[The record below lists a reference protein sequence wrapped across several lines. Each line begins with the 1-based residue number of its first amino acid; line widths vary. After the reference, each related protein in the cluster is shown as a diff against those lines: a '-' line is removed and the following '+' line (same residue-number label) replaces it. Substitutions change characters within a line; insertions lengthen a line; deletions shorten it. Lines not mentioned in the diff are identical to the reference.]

1 LLPGRAPTT
10 GGIDLVDLPPAKP
23 DRAQSLVDEYIAN
36 AEREN
41 RRVDKVK
48 KDIDTLREGKAM
60 GIIDELRNEPR
71 TLVEVQETTE
81 PRVVQNSIES
91 VDTAQDQMAGRVSR
105 TVQRDI
111 DGDLAAFD
119 TVQDS
124 LEQRG
129 AFPVET
135 ERVAR
140 IARNRAKDKARV
152 SDYMSDVLESVIS
165 EAEFTSETIPSDLLK
180 LAERAGTGN
189 IDAQDVNTFKNWA
202 GTEFKN
208 DPAVLS
214 EINETLSSNIFSS
227 ETSTKQR
234 GATPVEA
241 ARAAANVI
249 EGEPVYTQTDRLVDE
264 GRSYLRAQEID
275 PNFGNQYEVENR
287 AQAAQVRDR
296 ISRAKALQDAGN
308 EILEELKLEGAR
320 EQVAS
325 DPQAF
330 LRKFNRAN
338 PEEVSGTRVVD
349 NARQRRDLSAVVGDP
364 LDQPRV
370 TTESVLA
377 GIDEPPD
384 TTMRGRALRGGKI
397 QADGSISY
405 LDDSGQKYYS
415 ADTGTK
421 AKLDTGE
428 EYQPLTRVSNELD
441 KLNSAELEALAVDV
455 NNPAAS
461 AQQQDLGRMAQEK
474 LRGKAARQ
482 LEGGYDLTPEQSR
495 ALERARASV
504 DASQAVQR
512 RYADEKRS
520 RPVMPEGP
528 QQDVARSMETMRRG
542 MAVEPSELPPV
553 IDNVQAMYGEGK
565 GERVAAVGAPTVYT
579 GAAREAAGP
588 VLFTGKSKAE
598 SVVAGPR
605 LTGQEIKT
613 ATGRAY
619 DAVEPGLMST
629 TVNVAGTPRNRQ
641 TAQQVE
647 SNAQQFLSDAISGG
661 LTPKTQQTLEVVAPI
676 RASDT
681 PATPATRYPITQSYT
696 PSSVEASQRTGYAR
710 YQPGQSEQAP
720 ISPFIG
726 EMSGGTRQQS
736 TELAGPLRTDIGR
749 TTPNLSA
756 SQGQINRLVESPVAN
771 VPSVGS
777 LSTQQISGPLPASS
791 DSGAAY
797 GRYRPARRQAPLDL
811 EAPIRRATGNPN
823 AGTVKLETTYDISP
837 RAREEL
843 AAQSRTPIG
852 PLTQS
857 PGLPRVGLAE
867 ETPFVQ
873 EFNTVQGQQRTERGK
888 NIAYPRMMKVAT
900 ANRPAARL
908 MTPLTVRNQAT
919 GEVQTINLGAGPL
932 RTYRM

>member
-1 LLPGRAPTT
+1 MVDLSGMQLPERAKPTRTQAYENAARRPVTDFEFQQYRPSGGSTDPGTVTDVVTGEIYRRGGDDAYYQQNRNLQTTQRVDRGDMPLSTPRSAATPLLPGRAPTT

-23 DRAQSLVDEYIAN
+23 DRAQS
-36 AEREN
+36 N
-41 RRVDKVK
+41 RP
-48 KDIDTLREGKAM
+48 
-60 GIIDELRNEPR
+60 N
-71 TLVEVQETTE
+71 TLVQVQETTE
-81 PRVVQNSIES
+81 PLVVQNSIES
-91 VDTAQDQMAGRVSR
+91 VDTAQDQMAGRVAR

-111 DGDLAAFD
+111 DEDLATFD
-119 TVQDS
+119 VVQDS
-124 LEQRG
+124 LE
-129 AFPVET
+129 
-135 ERVAR
+135 
-140 IARNRAKDKARV
+140 
-152 SDYMSDVLESVIS
+152 
-165 EAEFTSETIPSDLLK
+165 
-180 LAERAGTGN
+180 
-189 IDAQDVNTFKNWA
+189 
-202 GTEFKN
+202 
-208 DPAVLS
+208 
-214 EINETLSSNIFSS
+214 
-227 ETSTKQR
+227 QR

-241 ARAAANVI
+241 ARTAANVT

-275 PNFGNQYEVENR
+275 PNFGNQYEAENR

-308 EILEELKLEGAR
+308 EILEDLKLEGAR

-325 DPQAF
+325 DPQTF
-330 LRKFNRAN
+330 LKNFNQQN
-338 PEEVSGTRVVD
+338 PEEISGTALVD
-349 NARQRRDLSAVVGDP
+349 NARQRRNLGAVTGDVYE
-364 LDQPRV
+364 QPRV
-370 TTESVLA
+370 TTESVLTGTEA
-377 GIDEPPD
+377 APD
-384 TTMRGRALRGGKI
+384 TTMRGRALRGGKV
-397 QADGSISY
+397 QGDESISY
-405 LDDSGQKYYS
+405 LDEGGISYAS
-415 ADTGTK
+415 ADTGVK
-421 AKLDTGE
+421 ARQDQGPKFE
-428 EYQPLTRVSNELD
+428 EKARLQNQ
-441 KLNSAELEALAVDV
+441 LNRASDQELELLISNFD
-455 NNPAAS
+455 PQS
-461 AQQQDLGRMAQEK
+461 STGDQQKTARMAQDT
-474 LRGKAARQ
+474 LRTRAVANMDEGRDLSSEQARS
-482 LEGGYDLTPEQSR
+482 LT
-495 ALERARASV
+495 RARRSV
-504 DASQAVQR
+504 DASQKALQG
-512 RYADEKRS
+512 S
-520 RPVMPEGP
+520 RNQKPTLAKGP
-528 QQDVARSMETMRRG
+528 QQDVARSMETLRRG
-542 MAVEPSELPPV
+542 MVVEPSELPPV

-629 TVNVAGTPRNRQ
+629 TLNVAGTPRNREI
-641 TAQQVE
+641 AQQVE

-661 LTPKTQQTLEVVAPI
+661 LTPKTQQTLEVAAPI
-676 RASDT
+676 RASDA

-919 GEVQTINLGAGPL
+919 GEVETINLGAGPL
-932 RTYRM
+932 RTYRMQTR

>member
-1 LLPGRAPTT
+1 
-10 GGIDLVDLPPAKP
+10 
-23 DRAQSLVDEYIAN
+23 
-36 AEREN
+36 
-41 RRVDKVK
+41 
-48 KDIDTLREGKAM
+48 
-60 GIIDELRNEPR
+60 
-71 TLVEVQETTE
+71 
-81 PRVVQNSIES
+81 
-91 VDTAQDQMAGRVSR
+91 
-105 TVQRDI
+105 
-111 DGDLAAFD
+111 
-119 TVQDS
+119 
-124 LEQRG
+124 
-129 AFPVET
+129 
-135 ERVAR
+135 
-140 IARNRAKDKARV
+140 
-152 SDYMSDVLESVIS
+152 
-165 EAEFTSETIPSDLLK
+165 
-180 LAERAGTGN
+180 
-189 IDAQDVNTFKNWA
+189 
-202 GTEFKN
+202 
-208 DPAVLS
+208 
-214 EINETLSSNIFSS
+214 
-227 ETSTKQR
+227 
-234 GATPVEA
+234 
-241 ARAAANVI
+241 
-249 EGEPVYTQTDRLVDE
+249 
-264 GRSYLRAQEID
+264 
-275 PNFGNQYEVENR
+275 
-287 AQAAQVRDR
+287 
-296 ISRAKALQDAGN
+296 
-308 EILEELKLEGAR
+308 
-320 EQVAS
+320 
-325 DPQAF
+325 
-330 LRKFNRAN
+330 
-338 PEEVSGTRVVD
+338 
-349 NARQRRDLSAVVGDP
+349 
-364 LDQPRV
+364 
-370 TTESVLA
+370 
-377 GIDEPPD
+377 
-384 TTMRGRALRGGKI
+384 
-397 QADGSISY
+397 
-405 LDDSGQKYYS
+405 
-415 ADTGTK
+415 
-421 AKLDTGE
+421 
-428 EYQPLTRVSNELD
+428 
-441 KLNSAELEALAVDV
+441 
-455 NNPAAS
+455 
-461 AQQQDLGRMAQEK
+461 
-474 LRGKAARQ
+474 
-482 LEGGYDLTPEQSR
+482 
-495 ALERARASV
+495 
-504 DASQAVQR
+504 
-512 RYADEKRS
+512 
-520 RPVMPEGP
+520 MPEGP

-542 MAVEPSELPPV
+542 MVVEPSELPPV

-629 TVNVAGTPRNRQ
+629 TLNVAGTPKNREI
-641 TAQQVE
+641 AQQVE

-661 LTPKTQQTLEVVAPI
+661 LTPKTQQTLEVAAPI
-676 RASDT
+676 RASDAS
-681 PATPATRYPITQSYT
+681 ATPATRYPITQSYT

-888 NIAYPRMMKVAT
+888 NIAYPRMMKLAT
-900 ANRPAARL
+900 ANRPAGRL
-908 MTPLTVRNQAT
+908 MSPLTLPNSAT

>member
-1 LLPGRAPTT
+1 MDREQENSLLTGLGLGLGLAGAGAAGFGARSLLKNRAARQRKAAAQSPSGAGGVDMVDLSTMQLPERAKPTRAQAYENAARRPVTNFEFQQYRPSGGSPDPGTVTDVVIGEIYRRGGDDAYYQQNRNLQTTQRVDRGDMPLSTPRSAATPLLPGRAANPLLPGRAPTT
-10 GGIDLVDLPPAKP
+10 GGIDLVDLPPARP

-81 PRVVQNSIES
+81 PRVIQNSIES
-91 VDTAQDQMAGRVSR
+91 VDTAQDQMAGRVAR

-111 DGDLAAFD
+111 DENLATFD
-119 TVQDS
+119 VVQDS
-124 LEQRG
+124 LE
-129 AFPVET
+129 
-135 ERVAR
+135 
-140 IARNRAKDKARV
+140 
-152 SDYMSDVLESVIS
+152 
-165 EAEFTSETIPSDLLK
+165 
-180 LAERAGTGN
+180 
-189 IDAQDVNTFKNWA
+189 
-202 GTEFKN
+202 
-208 DPAVLS
+208 
-214 EINETLSSNIFSS
+214 
-227 ETSTKQR
+227 QR

-241 ARAAANVI
+241 ARTAASVT

-275 PNFGNQYEVENR
+275 PNFGNQYEAENR

-308 EILEELKLEGAR
+308 EILEDLKLEGAR

-325 DPQAF
+325 DSQAF

-349 NARQRRDLSAVVGDP
+349 NARQRRDLGAVTGDVYE
-364 LDQPRV
+364 QPRV
-370 TTESVLA
+370 TTESVLTGTEA
-377 GIDEPPD
+377 APD
-384 TTMRGRALRGGKI
+384 TTMRGRALRGGKV
-397 QADGSISY
+397 QGDESISY
-405 LDDSGQKYYS
+405 LDEGGISYAS
-415 ADTGTK
+415 ADTGVK
-421 AKLDTGE
+421 ARQDQGPKFE
-428 EYQPLTRVSNELD
+428 EKARLQNQ
-441 KLNSAELEALAVDV
+441 LNRASDQELELLTSNFD
-455 NNPAAS
+455 PQS
-461 AQQQDLGRMAQEK
+461 STGDQQKTARMAQDT
-474 LRGKAARQ
+474 LRTRAVANMDEGRDLSSEQARS
-482 LEGGYDLTPEQSR
+482 LT
-495 ALERARASV
+495 RARRSV
-504 DASQAVQR
+504 DASQKALQS
-512 RYADEKRS
+512 S
-520 RPVMPEGP
+520 RNQKPTLARGP
-528 QQDVARSMETMRRG
+528 QQDVARSMETLRRG
-542 MAVEPSELPPV
+542 MVVEPSELPPV

-565 GERVAAVGAPTVYT
+565 GETVAAVGAPTVYT

-629 TVNVAGTPRNRQ
+629 TLNVAGTPRNREI
-641 TAQQVE
+641 AQQVE

-661 LTPKTQQTLEVVAPI
+661 LTPRTQQTLEVAAPI
-676 RASDT
+676 RARNT

-710 YQPGQSEQAP
+710 YQPGRSEQAP

-736 TELAGPLRTDIGR
+736 TEVTGPLRGDIGR
-749 TTPNLSA
+749 TSSRPTRMSDRSLEPTVSA
-756 SQGQINRLVESPVAN
+756 
-771 VPSVGS
+771 
-777 LSTQQISGPLPASS
+777 
-791 DSGAAY
+791 
-797 GRYRPARRQAPLDL
+797 
-811 EAPIRRATGNPN
+811 APIGR
-823 AGTVKLETTYDISP
+823 
-837 RAREEL
+837 
-843 AAQSRTPIG
+843 
-852 PLTQS
+852 LTQS

-888 NIAYPRMMKVAT
+888 NIAYPRMMKLAT
-900 ANRPAARL
+900 ANRPAGRL
-908 MTPLTVRNQAT
+908 MTPLTLPNSAT

>member
-1 LLPGRAPTT
+1 MPLSTPRSAATPLLPGRAPTT

-81 PRVVQNSIES
+81 PRIVQNSIES

-111 DGDLAAFD
+111 DENLATFD
-119 TVQDS
+119 VVQDS
-124 LEQRG
+124 LE
-129 AFPVET
+129 
-135 ERVAR
+135 
-140 IARNRAKDKARV
+140 
-152 SDYMSDVLESVIS
+152 
-165 EAEFTSETIPSDLLK
+165 
-180 LAERAGTGN
+180 
-189 IDAQDVNTFKNWA
+189 
-202 GTEFKN
+202 
-208 DPAVLS
+208 
-214 EINETLSSNIFSS
+214 
-227 ETSTKQR
+227 QR

-241 ARAAANVI
+241 ARAAANVT
-249 EGEPVYTQTDRLVDE
+249 EGKPVYTQTDRLVDE

-275 PNFGNQYEVENR
+275 PDFGNQYEAENR

-325 DPQAF
+325 NPQAF

-349 NARQRRDLSAVVGDP
+349 NARQRRELGAVVGDP

-504 DASQAVQR
+504 DASQAVQK

-598 SVVAGPR
+598 SVIAGPR

-629 TVNVAGTPRNRQ
+629 TLNVAGTPRNRQ
-641 TAQQVE
+641 IAQQVE

-661 LTPKTQQTLEVVAPI
+661 LTPKTQQTLKVVVPI

-710 YQPGQSEQAP
+710 YQPGRSEQAP

-736 TELAGPLRTDIGR
+736 TEVTGPLRGDIGR
-749 TTPNLSA
+749 TSSRPTRMSDRSLEPTVSA
-756 SQGQINRLVESPVAN
+756 
-771 VPSVGS
+771 
-777 LSTQQISGPLPASS
+777 
-791 DSGAAY
+791 
-797 GRYRPARRQAPLDL
+797 
-811 EAPIRRATGNPN
+811 APIGR
-823 AGTVKLETTYDISP
+823 
-837 RAREEL
+837 
-843 AAQSRTPIG
+843 
-852 PLTQS
+852 LTQS

-888 NIAYPRMMKVAT
+888 NIAYPRMMKLAT
-900 ANRPAARL
+900 ANRPAGRL
-908 MTPLTVRNQAT
+908 MTPLTLPNSAT